1 MKKLVLI
8 GTGARGYSHVASL
21 KVELPDDVSLEGVYD
36 KNPLRAQYVCK
47 ECGFKKVYDDFDTCL
62 DEVKP
67 DIVFICTMDCNHHEY
82 AVRAMEKGY
91 DVMLEKPMTTDKE
104 KCLAILEAERRTGK
118 KVTVTFNM
126 RFQPIFASIKELLD
140 KKVVGDI
147 LHVDFRWMLDRLHG
161 ADYFRRWHRYIE
173 NSGGLLVHKATHHFD
188 AINWLIGQ
196 SPVEVSAFGSL
207 KFYGANGDRKGERCS
222 TCPGKDECALFR
234 DYTGDP
240 HMRGLYFDAESED
253 GYFRDRCV
261 FDKDI
266 NIYDNMAVNVK
277 YDSGVAMSY
286 SLIAYSPYEG
296 WDLVVTGS
304 EGRLEA
310 KYKAWRYDPDNYTH
324 IKVFAP
330 NGDITEHH
338 IKKLEGDHGGSDKLM
353 RRMLFKGDVPDTLGR
368 VASSIDGAESL
379 LIGAC
384 ANESIKTGKIVNLA
398 EIIKDYK

>member
-8 GTGARGYSHVASL
+8 GAGGRGYTHVNSL
-21 KVELPDDVSLEGVYD
+21 RNELPDDVSLEGVYD
-36 KNPLRAQYVCK
+36 KNPLRAKYTCEK
-47 ECGFKKVYDDFDTCL
+47 CGGKKVYDSFDACL

-104 KCLAILEAERRTGK
+104 KCLEILEAEKRTGK
-118 KVTVTFNM
+118 KVTVTFNC
-126 RFQPIFASIKELLD
+126 RFMPFFSSIKELLN
-140 KKVVGDI
+140 KKIVGDI
-147 LHVDFRWMLDRLHG
+147 LHVDLRWMLDRSHG

-188 AINWLIGQ
+188 IVNWLIGQ

-207 KFYGANGDRKGERCS
+207 KFYGANGERKGERCL
-222 TCPGKDECALFR
+222 TCEGKETCAFYR
-234 DYTGDP
+234 DFSKDNFLKE
-240 HMRGLYFDAESED
+240 LYFCTESAD

-277 YDSGVAMSY
+277 YDSGAALSY
-286 SLIAYSPYEG
+286 SLVAYSPYEG
-296 WDLVVTGS
+296 WDLVITGT

-310 KYKAWRYDPDNYTH
+310 KTPSPAADPYEH
-324 IKVFAP
+324 MKFYAP
-330 NGDITEHH
+330 NGDVTEYHV
-338 IKKLEGDHGGSDKLM
+338 KKLTGDHGGSDKLM
-353 RRMLFKGDVPDTLGR
+353 RRMLFKGDVPDTMGR
-368 VASSIDGAESL
+368 LASSIDGAESL

-384 ANESIKTGKIVNLA
+384 ANESIKTGQIINLA

>member
-8 GTGARGYSHVASL
+8 GSGTRGFAHVTSL
-21 KVELPDDVSLEGVYD
+21 KNELPNDVSLKGVYD

-91 DVMLEKPMTTDKE
+91 DVMLEKPMTIDKE
-104 KCLAILEAERRTGK
+104 KCLAILEAEKRTGK
-118 KVTVTFNM
+118 KVTVTFNC
-126 RFQPIFASIKELLD
+126 RFMPFFSAIKELLN

-147 LHVDFRWMLDRLHG
+147 LHVDLRWMLDRSHG
-161 ADYFRRWHRYIE
+161 AAYFRRWHRYIE
-173 NSGGLLVHKATHHFD
+173 NSGGLLVHKSTHHFD
-188 AINWLIGQ
+188 IVNWLIGQ

-207 KFYGANGDRKGERCS
+207 KFYGANGDKKGERCL
-222 TCPGKDECALFR
+222 TCPGKDECKYHTDISVVPTLK
-234 DYTGDP
+234 
-240 HMRGLYFDAESED
+240 GLYLDAEQED
-253 GYFRDRCV
+253 GYIRDRCI
-261 FDKDI
+261 FDRDI

-277 YDSGVAMSY
+277 YDSGAALSY
-286 SLIAYSPYEG
+286 SLVAYSPYEG
-296 WDLVVTGS
+296 LDLVITGT

-310 KYKAWRYDPDNYTH
+310 KSPSPESDPFEH
-324 IKVFAP
+324 IKIYAP
-330 NGDITEHH
+330 NGDIIEHNV
-338 IKKLEGDHGGSDKLM
+338 KKLTGDHGGSDKIM
-353 RRMLFKGDVPDTLGR
+353 RRMLFKGDMPDTMGR
-368 VASSIDGAESL
+368 LASSIDGAESL